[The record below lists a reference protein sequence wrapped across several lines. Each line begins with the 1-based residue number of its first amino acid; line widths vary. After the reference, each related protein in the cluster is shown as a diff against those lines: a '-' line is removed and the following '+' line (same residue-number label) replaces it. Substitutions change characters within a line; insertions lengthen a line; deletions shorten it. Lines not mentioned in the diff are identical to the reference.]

1 LASRF
6 DSNPMKTKTGF
17 LLLTRHSDEEI
28 TDYLQGNAEDGW
40 WLRRVK
46 GNRFF
51 FEKRPYAGKR
61 ICAYT
66 FLSRDPD
73 SPTEV
78 QLRHELPVLRK
89 QGWDMICI
97 GGPENIAD
105 TKRHAF
111 LYEEHSGMQSEAE
124 SGMASQAVPIPK
136 ADSSVSTK
144 SRGRG
149 FRKALSNL
157 ILCLLYV
164 SCLAFVLGSDLLR
177 LISNNLYL
185 AFTCVLAVALAGCF
199 VLSVLAF
206 VSRCKVLAK
215 KDDSGEIANKG
226 YRFLDHAARATA
238 AMLAFMVAFLVFD
251 SLWGNTSSVG
261 ARTQIGNEKVVLYSD
276 EVPVT
281 LDDLGADTTG
291 AYRSTRHV
299 SSRGALASY
308 DYCFDQNL
316 GNESGTLSFISY
328 TSFDVQNAFLRRI
341 VTHQTMSYD
350 GRIDVAM
357 AQELGVDMVFISR
370 SGKQALV
377 SKGTKTIAIRS
388 GFDLGPSEIA
398 QFAALL

>member
-1 LASRF
+1 
-6 DSNPMKTKTGF
+6 MKTKTGF

-28 TDYLQGNAEDGW
+28 TDYLQRNAEDGW
-40 WLRRVK
+40 WLSFVK

-51 FEKRPYAGKR
+51 FERRPYAGKR
-61 ICAYT
+61 ICTYT

-78 QLRHELPVLRK
+78 QLRHELPHLRK
-89 QGWDMICI
+89 LGWDMICI

-111 LYEEHSGMQSEAE
+111 LYEEHPKMQPEAE
-124 SGMASQAVPIPK
+124 SRMASHAVQIPK
-136 ADSSVSTK
+136 ADPSVSAK

-157 ILCLLYV
+157 ALCLLYA
-164 SCLAFVLGSDLLR
+164 SCLAFVLGNDLLR
-177 LISNNLYL
+177 VISNNLYL
-185 AFTCVLAVALAGCF
+185 AFTCLLAIALTGCL

-215 KDDSGEIANKG
+215 KDDIGEISNRG

-238 AMLAFMVAFLVFD
+238 AMLVFMVAFLVFD
-251 SLWGNTSSVG
+251 SIWGNTSSVG
-261 ARTQIGNEKVVLYSD
+261 TRTQIGNEKVVLYSD

-299 SSRGALASY
+299 SSSGALASY
-308 DYCFDQNL
+308 DYCFDQSL
-316 GNESGTLSFISY
+316 GNESGELSFISY
-328 TSFDVQNAFLRRI
+328 TCFDVPNALLRRI
-341 VTHQTMSYD
+341 VTHQIMSYD

-357 AQELGVDMVFISR
+357 AHEFEVDMVFISR
-370 SGKQALV
+370 SGKQAIV

-388 GFDLGPSEIA
+388 GFDLGSSELA
-398 QFAALL
+398 RFAALL

>member
-1 LASRF
+1 
-6 DSNPMKTKTGF
+6 MKTKTGF

-28 TDYLQGNAEDGW
+28 TDYLQRNAEEGW

-46 GNRFF
+46 GNRFV
-51 FEKRPYAGKR
+51 FERRPYAGKR

-78 QLRHELPVLRK
+78 QLRHELPILRK
-89 QGWDMICI
+89 QGWDTICI

-111 LYEEHSGMQSEAE
+111 LYEEHPCTPLQSDDTSGT
-124 SGMASQAVPIPK
+124 ASQPSQCVQIPK
-136 ADSSVSTK
+136 SDSSVSAK

-149 FRKALSNL
+149 FRKAMSNL
-157 ILCLLYV
+157 VLCLLYA
-164 SCLAFVLGSDLLR
+164 SCLAFVLGNDLLR
-177 LISNNLYL
+177 VISNNLYL
-185 AFTCVLAVALAGCF
+185 AFTCLLALALAGCL

-206 VSRCKVLAK
+206 VSRCKVIAK

-238 AMLAFMVAFLVFD
+238 AMLVFMVAFLVFD
-251 SLWGNTSSVG
+251 SIWGNTSSVG
-261 ARTQIGNEKVVLYSD
+261 TRTQIGNEKVILYND
-276 EVPVT
+276 QVPVT
-281 LDDLGADTTG
+281 LEDLGADTTG

-299 SSRGALASY
+299 SSRGALATY
-308 DYCFDQNL
+308 DYCYDQNL
-316 GNESGTLSFISY
+316 GNESGTLSFVSY
-328 TSFDVQNAFLRRI
+328 TAFDVPSAFLRRI
-341 VTHQTMSYD
+341 VTHQSMSYD
-350 GRIDVAM
+350 GRIDSTM
-357 AQELGVDMVFISR
+357 AQELDIDMVFVSR

-377 SKGTKTIAIRS
+377 TKGTKTIAIRS
-388 GFDLGPSEIA
+388 GFDLGSNEIA

>member
-1 LASRF
+1 
-6 DSNPMKTKTGF
+6 MKTKTGF

-28 TDYLQGNAEDGW
+28 TDYLQRNAEDGW

-51 FEKRPYAGKR
+51 FERRPYAGKR

-78 QLRHELPVLRK
+78 QLRHELPILRK

-111 LYEEHSGMQSEAE
+111 LYEEHPCSQHGNCTSAE
-124 SGMASQAVPIPK
+124 TTQEVQIPK
-136 ADSSVSTK
+136 ADSSVSSK

-149 FRKALSNL
+149 FRKALFNL
-157 ILCLLYV
+157 VLCLLYV
-164 SCLAFVLGSDLLR
+164 SCLAFVLGNDLLR
-177 LISNNLYL
+177 VISNNLYL
-185 AFTCVLAVALAGCF
+185 VFTCVLALALAGCLA
-199 VLSVLAF
+199 LSVLAF

-215 KDDSGEIANKG
+215 KDDCGEIANKG

-238 AMLAFMVAFLVFD
+238 VMLAFMVAFLVFD
-251 SLWGNTSSVG
+251 SIWGNTSSVG
-261 ARTQIGNEKVVLYSD
+261 TRTQIGNEKVVLYND

-281 LDDLGADTTG
+281 LENLGADTTG

-308 DYCFDQNL
+308 DYCFDQIL

-328 TSFDVQNAFLRRI
+328 TSFDVPNAFLRRI
-341 VTHQTMSYD
+341 VTHQSMSYD
-350 GRIDVAM
+350 GRIDAEM
-357 AQELGVDMVFISR
+357 AQKLGIDMVFISR
-370 SGKQALV
+370 SGRQALV

-388 GFDLGPSEIA
+388 GFDLGSNEIE

>member
-1 LASRF
+1 
-6 DSNPMKTKTGF
+6 MKTKTGF

-28 TDYLQGNAEDGW
+28 TDYLQRNAEDGW
-40 WLRRVK
+40 WLRRAK
-46 GNRFF
+46 GNRFVY
-51 FEKRPYAGKR
+51 ERRPYAGKR

-78 QLRHELPVLRK
+78 QLRHELPILRK
-89 QGWDMICI
+89 QGWDTICM

-111 LYEEHSGMQSEAE
+111 LYEEHPCSQHGN
-124 SGMASQAVPIPK
+124 GTCGTTTHASQCTQIPK
-136 ADSSVSTK
+136 ADPSVSSK

-157 ILCLLYV
+157 VLCLLYV
-164 SCLAFVLGSDLLR
+164 SCLAFVLGNDLLR
-177 LISNNLYL
+177 VISNNLYL
-185 AFTCVLAVALAGCF
+185 TFTCLLALALAGCL

-206 VSRCKVLAK
+206 VSRCKVIAK

-238 AMLAFMVAFLVFD
+238 AMLVFMVAFLVFD
-251 SLWGNTSSVG
+251 SIWGNTSSVG
-261 ARTQIGNEKVVLYSD
+261 TRTQIGNEKVVLYND
-276 EVPVT
+276 QVPVT
-281 LDDLGADTTG
+281 LEDLGADTTG

-299 SSRGALASY
+299 SSSGALATY
-308 DYCFDQNL
+308 DYCYDQNL
-316 GNESGTLSFISY
+316 GNESGTLSFVSY
-328 TSFDVQNAFLRRI
+328 TAFDVPSAFLRRI
-341 VTHQTMSYD
+341 VTHQSMPYD
-350 GRIDVAM
+350 GRIDSAM
-357 AQELGVDMVFISR
+357 AQELDIDMVFVSR

-377 SKGTKTIAIRS
+377 TKGTKTIAIRS
-388 GFDLGPSEIA
+388 GFDLGSNEIA

>member
-1 LASRF
+1 
-6 DSNPMKTKTGF
+6 MKTKTGF

-28 TDYLQGNAEDGW
+28 TDYLQRNAEEGW

-46 GNRFF
+46 GNRFV
-51 FEKRPYAGKR
+51 FERRPYAGKR

-78 QLRHELPVLRK
+78 QLRHELPILRK
-89 QGWDMICI
+89 QGWDTICI

-111 LYEEHSGMQSEAE
+111 LYEEHPCSQHDTGTC
-124 SGMASQAVPIPK
+124 GTTTHASQCTQIPK
-136 ADSSVSTK
+136 ADPSVSSK

-164 SCLAFVLGSDLLR
+164 SCLAFVLGNDLLR
-177 LISNNLYL
+177 VISNNLYL
-185 AFTCVLAVALAGCF
+185 AFTCLLALALAGCL

-206 VSRCKVLAK
+206 VSRCKVIAK

-238 AMLAFMVAFLVFD
+238 VMLVFMVAFLVFD
-251 SLWGNTSSVG
+251 SIWGNTSSVG
-261 ARTQIGNEKVVLYSD
+261 TRIQIGNEKVVLYND
-276 EVPVT
+276 QVPVT
-281 LDDLGADTTG
+281 LEDLGADTTG

-299 SSRGALASY
+299 SSSGALATY
-308 DYCFDQNL
+308 DYCYDQNL
-316 GNESGTLSFISY
+316 GNESGTLSFVSY
-328 TSFDVQNAFLRRI
+328 TAFDVPSAFLRHI
-341 VTHQTMSYD
+341 VTHQSMSYD
-350 GRIDVAM
+350 GRIDSTM
-357 AQELGVDMVFISR
+357 AQELDVDMVFVSR

-377 SKGTKTIAIRS
+377 TKGTKTIAIRS
-388 GFDLGPSEIA
+388 GFDLGSNEIA

>member
-1 LASRF
+1 
-6 DSNPMKTKTGF
+6 MKTKTGF

-28 TDYLQGNAEDGW
+28 TDYLQRNAEDGW

-51 FEKRPYAGKR
+51 FERRPYAGKR

-78 QLRHELPVLRK
+78 QLRHELPILRK

-111 LYEEHSGMQSEAE
+111 LYEEHPCSQHGNGTSSEAFQE
-124 SGMASQAVPIPK
+124 VQIPK
-136 ADSSVSTK
+136 ADSSVSSK

-157 ILCLLYV
+157 VLCLLYV
-164 SCLAFVLGSDLLR
+164 SCLAFVLGNDLLR
-177 LISNNLYL
+177 VISNNLYL
-185 AFTCVLAVALAGCF
+185 AFTFVLAIALAGCLA
-199 VLSVLAF
+199 LSVLAF

-251 SLWGNTSSVG
+251 SIWGNTSSVG
-261 ARTQIGNEKVVLYSD
+261 TRTQIGNEKVVLYND
-276 EVPVT
+276 QVPVT
-281 LDDLGADTTG
+281 LEDLGADTTG

-299 SSRGALASY
+299 SSRGVLAMY
-308 DYCFDQNL
+308 DYCYDQNL

-328 TSFDVQNAFLRRI
+328 TSFDVPNAFLRRI
-341 VTHQTMSYD
+341 VTHQSMSYD
-350 GRIDVAM
+350 GRIDVDM
-357 AQELGVDMVFISR
+357 AQRLGVDMVFISR
-370 SGKQALV
+370 SGRQAIV

-388 GFDLGPSEIA
+388 GFDLGSNEIE

>member
-1 LASRF
+1 
-6 DSNPMKTKTGF
+6 MKTKTGF

-28 TDYLQGNAEDGW
+28 TDYLQRNAEDGW
-40 WLRRVK
+40 WLRRAK
-46 GNRFF
+46 GNRFV
-51 FEKRPYAGKR
+51 FERRSYAGKR

-78 QLRHELPVLRK
+78 QLRHELPILRK
-89 QGWDMICI
+89 QGWDTICI

-111 LYEEHSGMQSEAE
+111 LYEEHPEVQSEAK
-124 SGMASQAVPIPK
+124 SGTTSQGAQIPR
-136 ADSSVSTK
+136 ADPSVSSK

-157 ILCLLYV
+157 VLCLLYV
-164 SCLAFVLGSDLLR
+164 SCLAFVLGNDLLR
-177 LISNNLYL
+177 VISNNLYL
-185 AFTCVLAVALAGCF
+185 AFTCLLALALAGCL

-206 VSRCKVLAK
+206 VSRCKVIAK

-238 AMLAFMVAFLVFD
+238 AMLVFMVAFLVFD
-251 SLWGNTSSVG
+251 SILGNTSSVG
-261 ARTQIGNEKVVLYSD
+261 TRTQIGNEKVVLFND
-276 EVPVT
+276 QVPVT
-281 LDDLGADTTG
+281 LEDLGADTTG

-299 SSRGALASY
+299 SSSGALATY
-308 DYCFDQNL
+308 DYCYDQNL
-316 GNESGTLSFISY
+316 GNESGTLSFVSY
-328 TSFDVQNAFLRRI
+328 TAFDVPSAFLRSI
-341 VTHQTMSYD
+341 VTHQSMSYD
-350 GRIDVAM
+350 GRIDSTM
-357 AQELGVDMVFISR
+357 ARELDVDMVFVSR

-377 SKGTKTIAIRS
+377 TKGTKTIAIRS
-388 GFDLGPSEIA
+388 GFDLGSNEIA

>member
-1 LASRF
+1 
-6 DSNPMKTKTGF
+6 MKTKTGF

-28 TDYLQGNAEDGW
+28 TDYLQRNAEDGW
-40 WLRRVK
+40 WLCRVK
-46 GNRFF
+46 GNRFV
-51 FEKRPYAGKR
+51 FERKPYAGKR

-78 QLRHELPVLRK
+78 QLRHELPLLRK

-105 TKRHAF
+105 TKRHVF
-111 LYEEHSGMQSEAE
+111 LYEENPKMQSEAE

-149 FRKALSNL
+149 FRKALSNMV
-157 ILCLLYV
+157 LCLLYV
-164 SCLAFVLGSDLLR
+164 SCLAFVLGNDLLR
-177 LISNNLYL
+177 VISNNLYL
-185 AFTCVLAVALAGCF
+185 AFACLLALALAGCL

-215 KDDSGEIANKG
+215 KDDSGEISNKG

-238 AMLAFMVAFLVFD
+238 AMLVFMVAFLVFD
-251 SLWGNTSSVG
+251 SIWGNNSSVG
-261 ARTQIGNEKVVLYSD
+261 TRTQIGNEKVVLYSD

-281 LDDLGADTTG
+281 LEVLGSDTTG
-291 AYRSTRHV
+291 TYRSTRHV
-299 SSRGALASY
+299 SSSGSLASY
-308 DYCFDQNL
+308 DYCFDQSL
-316 GNESGTLSFISY
+316 GNESGELSFISY
-328 TSFDVQNAFLRRI
+328 TCFDVPNALLRRI
-341 VTHQTMSYD
+341 VTHQIMSYD
-350 GRIDVAM
+350 GRIDGAM
-357 AQELGVDMVFISR
+357 AHEFEVDMVFISR
-370 SGKQALV
+370 SGKQAIV

-388 GFDLGPSEIA
+388 GFDLGSSELA
-398 QFAALL
+398 WFAALL